1 LRNNKRIISLLTWKE
16 DEMKTENGFS
26 LIELLVAVTILA
38 ILAAVAIPSYQSY
51 VIKSNRAAAQSF
63 MMDLANREKQYMLDA
78 RTYADIATLGVSA
91 PTDVSKHYTLAI
103 VSIVTPPS
111 FTITATPSSSQQTS
125 DGALT
130 LGSDG
135 SKGPADKW

>member
-1 LRNNKRIISLLTWKE
+1 
-16 DEMKTENGFS
+16 MKTKKGFS
-26 LIELLVAVTILA
+26 LIELLVAVAIIA
-38 ILAAVAIPSYQSY
+38 ILAAVAIPSYQQY
-51 VIKSNRAAAQSF
+51 VVKGNRTAAQSF

-78 RTYADIATLGVSA
+78 RTYADFATLGVSA
-91 PTDVSKHYTLAI
+91 PADVSKHYNVAI
-103 VSIVTPPS
+103 VVAATPPS
-111 FTITATPSSSQQTS
+111 FVITATPSSSQQTS

>member
-1 LRNNKRIISLLTWKE
+1 
-16 DEMKTENGFS
+16 MKAKKGFS
-26 LIELLVAVTILA
+26 LIELLVAVTIVA

-51 VIKSNRAAAQSF
+51 VVKSNRAAAQSF
-63 MMDLANREKQYMLDA
+63 MMELANREKQYMLDA
-78 RTYADIATLGVSA
+78 RTYAPDLATLGVSA
-91 PTDVSKHYTLAI
+91 PADVSKHYAIAI

-111 FTITATPSSSQQTS
+111 FIITATPSSIQQTS

-135 SKGPADKW
+135 AKGPVDKW

>member
-16 DEMKTENGFS
+16 DEMKTKKGFS
-26 LIELLVAVTILA
+26 LIELLVAVVIVG

-63 MMDLANREKQYMLDA
+63 MMELENREKQYMLDA
-78 RTYADIATLGVSA
+78 RTYVDLATLGVSA
-91 PTDVSKHYTLAI
+91 PADVSKHYTIAI
-103 VSIVTPPS
+103 VPVSTPPS

-130 LGSDG
+130 LRSDG
-135 SKGPADKW
+135 TKGPADKW